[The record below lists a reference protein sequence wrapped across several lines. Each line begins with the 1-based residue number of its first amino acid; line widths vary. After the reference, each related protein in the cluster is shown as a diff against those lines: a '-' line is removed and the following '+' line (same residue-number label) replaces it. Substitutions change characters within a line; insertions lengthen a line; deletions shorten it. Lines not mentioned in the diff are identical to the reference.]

1 MVPSARM
8 TMRLSQSWPH
18 WRAKK
23 QCSVPWHL
31 IPLVLNSV
39 VGPNAYDLTLQT
51 QMPVPPGFIASLTC
65 PSTRDLLEVLQSAN
79 RPKGSGE
86 SIALVSEIKPI
97 DLYCYFSAR
106 FGAANGILNTLRS
119 HTSDNLV
126 HWDWTLASEYGWLA
140 FYGENFRT
148 NVHLLGSF
156 PFGPNEKAEIVSQLK
171 ADFVN
176 HGAQMSIVRRSLE
189 KWTEFSNPYYRLKRA
204 VDELVK
210 DLKSLDLNPDND
222 QGQVPHAPIDLA
234 RDSEYWT
241 DLSSRYSRGLGLCFG
256 IRSMLPVMAEA
267 FVNLLFFVL
276 MKPEVRR
283 DQRLSDN
290 VQRQPIDIR
299 IKSLNLYCDGFVA
312 PIDFT
317 HEACKHY
324 HTLMNERNNLLH
336 GNVVV
341 EKLRFNEV
349 YFQGRVPI
357 FNEYRSF
364 WQRTIGLDAQ
374 AVGLGKVLRE
384 LEVVDDFIAYLLSTL
399 TPAKRRSIELIA
411 MKRDLG
417 QNEEDGRLGILF
429 PDHLVDARM
438 GESVT
443 NSEAHPETS
452 D

>member
-1 MVPSARM
+1 M
-8 TMRLSQSWPH
+8 
-18 WRAKK
+18 
-23 QCSVPWHL
+23 
-31 IPLVLNSV
+31 
-39 VGPNAYDLTLQT
+39 
-51 QMPVPPGFIASLTC
+51 
-65 PSTRDLLEVLQSAN
+65 
-79 RPKGSGE
+79 
-86 SIALVSEIKPI
+86 
-97 DLYCYFSAR
+97 
-106 FGAANGILNTLRS
+106 
-119 HTSDNLV
+119 
-126 HWDWTLASEYGWLA
+126 ASEYGWLA

-156 PFGPNEKAEIVSQLK
+156 PFGPNDKAEIVSQLK
-171 ADFVN
+171 ADFV
-176 HGAQMSIVRRSLE
+176 
-189 KWTEFSNPYYRLKRA
+189 
-204 VDELVK
+204 
-210 DLKSLDLNPDND
+210 
-222 QGQVPHAPIDLA
+222 
-234 RDSEYWT
+234 
-241 DLSSRYSRGLGLCFG
+241 
-256 IRSMLPVMAEA
+256 
-267 FVNLLFFVL
+267 
-276 MKPEVRR
+276 
-283 DQRLSDN
+283 RLSDN

-299 IKSLNLYCDGFVA
+299 IKSLNLYCDGFLA

-324 HTLMNERNNLLH
+324 HTLMNERNDLLH

-374 AVGLGKVLRE
+374 AVGLGKVLLE

-399 TPAKRRSIELIA
+399 TPAKRRFIELIA

-438 GESVT
+438 GGSVT

>member
-1 MVPSARM
+1 
-8 TMRLSQSWPH
+8 
-18 WRAKK
+18 
-23 QCSVPWHL
+23 
-31 IPLVLNSV
+31 
-39 VGPNAYDLTLQT
+39 
-51 QMPVPPGFIASLTC
+51 
-65 PSTRDLLEVLQSAN
+65 
-79 RPKGSGE
+79 
-86 SIALVSEIKPI
+86 
-97 DLYCYFSAR
+97 
-106 FGAANGILNTLRS
+106 
-119 HTSDNLV
+119 
-126 HWDWTLASEYGWLA
+126 
-140 FYGENFRT
+140 
-148 NVHLLGSF
+148 
-156 PFGPNEKAEIVSQLK
+156 
-171 ADFVN
+171 
-176 HGAQMSIVRRSLE
+176 MSIVRRSLE

-234 RDSEYWT
+234 GDSEYWT
-241 DLSSRYSRGLGLCFG
+241 DLSSRYSRKLGLCFG

-324 HTLMNERNNLLH
+324 HTLMNERNDLLH